1 MAEHNIEA
9 ENIYNTDETG
19 FLMGHAQSRRV
30 IEIIRH
36 PRDEDGRLFLAD
48 LPELSWRS
56 GQTLQDG
63 SREFATVICCIC
75 ADGTFLDSAIIFKA
89 KNLQDSWLSNMA
101 GVPDSFL
108 FGVSPNGWTD
118 NSKALAWLERL
129 FGPDSTSEKKATRTN
144 DDSHDLPRTPPP
156 TGTPAHPALQTRAP
170 GPGHLPKWRLLMFDG
185 HISHVNQAFLHQF
198 STTEF
203 YLSASLPIQHTFYN
217 PWMSQCLVHLNEHI
231 QICFRHSMPK
241 ENVGFGKATSTSFLT
256 VHKRRPLQVPIF
268 LVDFIILDCGL

>member
-19 FLMGHAQSRRV
+19 FLMGHVQSRRV

-89 KNLQDSWLSNMA
+89 KTLQDSWLSNMA

-108 FGVSPNGWTD
+108 FGVSPNGC
-118 NSKALAWLERL
+118 
-129 FGPDSTSEKKATRTN
+129 
-144 DDSHDLPRTPPP
+144 
-156 TGTPAHPALQTRAP
+156 PAADPCVLQK
-170 GPGHLPKWRLLMFDG
+170 L
-185 HISHVNQAFLHQF
+185 
-198 STTEF
+198 
-203 YLSASLPIQHTFYN
+203 
-217 PWMSQCLVHLNEHI
+217 
-231 QICFRHSMPK
+231 
-241 ENVGFGKATSTSFLT
+241 
-256 VHKRRPLQVPIF
+256 
-268 LVDFIILDCGL
+268 